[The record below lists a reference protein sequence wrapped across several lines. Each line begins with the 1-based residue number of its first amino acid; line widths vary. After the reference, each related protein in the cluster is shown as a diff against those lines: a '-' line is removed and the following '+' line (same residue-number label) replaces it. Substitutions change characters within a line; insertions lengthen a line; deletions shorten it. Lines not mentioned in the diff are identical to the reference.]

1 MARSLNKVSLI
12 GNLGG
17 EPEIRY
23 TPSGGAVANISLA
36 TSDSWKDKNSGQMQ
50 ERTEWHRI
58 AIYGKLA
65 EIVQQYLHKGSKV
78 YIEGKLQTRKWQDK
92 EGKDRYTTEIVVDSF
107 TGNLVM
113 LDGPQGSGGAIT
125 PHNTGSQSRPSHTES
140 SQQMPTTPVQQQP
153 KTPAPHKEIAM
164 AGIDQFDDD
173 IPF

>member
-23 TPSGGAVANISLA
+23 TPSGGAVANISIA
-36 TSDSWKDKNSGQMQ
+36 TSDSWKDKNTGQMQ

-58 AIYGKLA
+58 AIFGKLA

-113 LDGPQGSGGAIT
+113 LDGPQGSGGAIA
-125 PHNTGSQSRPSHTES
+125 PHNTGSQSRPLHTES
-140 SQQMPTTPVQQQP
+140 SQQMPTTPMQQQP
-153 KTPAPHKEIAM
+153 KTPAPTQEMAM
-164 AGIDQFDDD
+164 IGADQFDDD